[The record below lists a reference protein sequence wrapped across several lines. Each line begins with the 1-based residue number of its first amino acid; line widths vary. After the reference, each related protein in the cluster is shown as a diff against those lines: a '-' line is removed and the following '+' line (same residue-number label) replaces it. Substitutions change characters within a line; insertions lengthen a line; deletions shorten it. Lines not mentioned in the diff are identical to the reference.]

1 MRFPEAWERISLLLR
16 GLSTRARA
24 MIAAPALAAAV
35 VGTGLAATQP
45 ASAASARPSA
55 AHFLSAVV
63 PCESGG
69 NPHAVNSIGAG
80 GLFQFLPSTWHM
92 LGGKGLPQNA
102 SVSEQWAKAYKLY
115 AMSGTSPWYASKGC
129 WSHKI

>member
-1 MRFPEAWERISLLLR
+1 MLR

-24 MIAAPALAAAV
+24 MIATPVLAAAV

-45 ASAASARPSA
+45 ASASPSA
-55 AHFLSAVV
+55 GRFLSAVI

-92 LGGKGLPQNA
+92 LGGRGLPQNA
-102 SVSEQWAKAYKLY
+102 SVSDQWAKAYKLY

-129 WSHKI
+129 WSHRI